1 MVIVS
6 MLLLTRLKG
15 GLSGKGWININQLDL
30 TSHSLILHQCREH
43 VQVFAMIKAAF
54 ARIIGGTRLI
64 LTRWSLQND
73 LSWLL
78 PGYSRRIPCSA
89 GCFCAL
95 IKQLTLLGRGTAI
108 SGSHPFC
115 GSAVWYHPQCHYLHT
130 SRPLVF
136 DISLVVPH

>member
-15 GLSGKGWININQLDL
+15 GRSGKGWININQLDL

-64 LTRWSLQND
+64 VTRWSLQND

-78 PGYSRRIPCSA
+78 LRPNKTINFTGEGHCHIRISPI
-89 GCFCAL
+89 L
-95 IKQLTLLGRGTAI
+95 R
-108 SGSHPFC
+108 
-115 GSAVWYHPQCHYLHT
+115 
-130 SRPLVF
+130 
-136 DISLVVPH
+136 